1 MLHAF
6 QMIFQ
11 IRTLYCGPDAMYTFQ
26 FVETSGFAIFGED
39 TKDVIK
45 DIKMIGHPK
54 FSC

>member
-1 MLHAF
+1 MLHAVDDF
-6 QMIFQ
+6 SDKNTI
-11 IRTLYCGPDAMYTFQ
+11 YCGPDAMYTFQ
-26 FVETSGFAIFGED
+26 FVETLDFAIFGED